1 MKKRVGFLLSIS
13 TLLCLIPVHALEAQ
27 DDPLDA
33 LIRKGRR
40 ALYVNKDSSL
50 YYLRAAAD
58 MAAHLGN
65 HRKLARVHE
74 LLSVQQFNQIA
85 YQQGIAH
92 LDTAISLLDKVADA
106 EFHGHLLH
114 LKGWYHRQLLNYDS
128 AFHYLN
134 QAIAQ
139 MEAIGSPHRIW
150 SPYYYMGEV
159 YTSIGEREK
168 AAQYYTKA
176 IDVTRPAEN
185 TQDYRFLL
193 YMVAHTYRLW
203 NWDEKAANL
212 QEEYLVQK
220 ARSGVNI
227 LEDEVHVNLPGDD
240 SDPAAQEADILRFLG
255 HHERNRNTMSL
266 LDSYR
271 KLGNLA
277 LLQGKHDEANDY
289 YNKALALARSA
300 NDVTLQFGLLNNI
313 YRMLKQA
320 GHPEQALAAHERM
333 FALRDSIR
341 DAEKIRQLQDL
352 EVQYETTQKEQALAI
367 KELELEKSRRSQLLT
382 LLGLVAIGVIAIL
395 ALVAVRTKQRSNRRL
410 GEKNAIISQA
420 LKEKDILLRE
430 IHHRVKNN
438 LQMIS
443 ALLYLQGKSID
454 DPTAQDAIKESQNRV
469 QSMAMLHQN
478 LYQDEDLLGVEIKD
492 YLDKLFDHLFASY
505 NIEKERIALRKQIE
519 DVSLDVDTVVPLAL
533 IVNELIS
540 NALKHAFRDG
550 RKGEIDVRLSEEN
563 DNLVLEVADNGT
575 GLPMEFDATKS
586 GNFGYKLIN
595 ILTERIGAEWSVQ
608 NGNGTRVKLTMHKQ
622 QAA

>member
-1 MKKRVGFLLSIS
+1 MHSLKINVVLLVSIS
-13 TLLCLIPVHALEAQ
+13 MCVLLMPVHPLEAQ
-27 DDPLDA
+27 HDPLDE

-40 ALYVNKDSSL
+40 ASYTDHDSAL
-50 YYLRAAAD
+50 YYLQSAAEL
-58 MAAHLGN
+58 AAQTGTN
-65 HRKLARVHE
+65 RKLARVHE
-74 LLSVQQFNQIA
+74 LLSVHEFNQIA
-85 YQQGIAH
+85 YQEGIMH
-92 LDTAISLLDKVADA
+92 LDTALRLLDTVADA
-106 EFHGHLLH
+106 EYYGHLLH

-134 QAIAQ
+134 QAIGQLQAV
-139 MEAIGSPHRIW
+139 GSPHRIW

-159 YTSIGEREK
+159 YTSIGDREK
-168 AAQYYTKA
+168 ASEYYTRA
-176 IDVTRPAEN
+176 IDATRPAGN
-185 TQDYRFLL
+185 TQDLRFLL
-193 YMVAHTYRLW
+193 YMVSYTYRLW
-203 NWDEKAANL
+203 NWDEEAANL
-212 QEEYLVQK
+212 QEEYLIQK
-220 ARSGVNI
+220 QRSGVNI
-227 LEDEVHVNLPGDD
+227 LEDDVHVNLPGDD
-240 SDPAAQEADILRFLG
+240 SDPALQKQDILRFLE
-255 HHERNRNTMSL
+255 HHEKNRNNMSL

-271 KLGNLA
+271 KLGNLE
-277 LLQGKHDEANDY
+277 LQQGNHEQAGHY
-289 YNKALALARSA
+289 YNIALSYAKSA
-300 NDVTLQFGLLNNI
+300 NDPTLQFGLLDNI
-313 YRMLKQA
+313 YKMQKRSGNLD
-320 GHPEQALAAHERM
+320 QALAAHERM

-367 KELELEKSRRSQLLT
+367 KELELEKSRRSQVWT
-382 LLGLVAIGVIAIL
+382 LLGLVAIGLIAIL

-420 LKEKDILLRE
+420 LREKDILLRE

-563 DNLVLEVADNGT
+563 DTLVLEVADNGT
-575 GLPMEFDATKS
+575 GLPVEFDATKS
-586 GNFGYKLIN
+586 GNF
-595 ILTERIGAEWSVQ
+595 
-608 NGNGTRVKLTMHKQ
+608 
-622 QAA
+622 